1 MMNNHPQ
8 IVQGYVTHERL
19 SPRTHSIKSRTF
31 YLRVP
36 IRSIF
41 YATPNDKPQWGNWI
55 FGINRKSLISLNDED
70 HGSGGN
76 IKIWLKNILIEHELE
91 NVIDGEIWLVCFPRV
106 LGYQFKPVSF
116 WFCENKLGE
125 LVAVLAEVHNT
136 FGEHH
141 TYVLKP
147 PLGHAVF
154 KIGDVI
160 STPKCF
166 YVSPFLSVTGHYQF
180 QFNYDKTTKRDFARI
195 DYFTDQLVLKTLM
208 TGVATPLT
216 TRAALRVLFKYP
228 FISLRIITQIH
239 LNALVLWAKKIPLTL
254 SERNK

>member
-180 QFNYDKTTKRDFARI
+180 QFNYDKKTKRDFARI

>member
-1 MMNNHPQ
+1 MMRNQPQ

-19 SPRTHSIKSRTF
+19 SPKAHALKSRTF
-31 YLRVP
+31 YVRVP

-41 YATPNDKPQWGNWI
+41 YATSNDKPQWGNWI

-70 HGSGGN
+70 HGSGES
-76 IKIWLKNILIEHELE
+76 IKRWLNRMLTEHELE
-91 NVIDGEIWLVCFPRV
+91 NIADGEIWLVCFPRV
-106 LGYQFKPVSF
+106 LGYQFKPVSL

-125 LVAVLAEVHNT
+125 LVAVFAEVHNT
-136 FGEHH
+136 FGQHH
-141 TYVLKP
+141 TYVLRP
-147 PLGHAVF
+147 PLGHEFF
-154 KIGDVI
+154 KTGDVI

-180 QFNYDKTTKRDFARI
+180 QFHYDKKTKRDFSRI
-195 DYFTDQLVLKTLM
+195 DYYTDQLVLKTLM
-208 TGVATPLT
+208 TGVAAPLT
-216 TRAALRVLFKYP
+216 RHSALKALVTHP
-228 FISLRIITQIH
+228 FISLKIITQIH